1 MGKKWY
7 TDMRIRDFGFLP
19 GTMTPGPGN
28 SITDV
33 PGVTVGQ
40 TTHAEG
46 DLHTGVTVVIP
57 ASGNLFFNKLTAAC
71 YVHNGFGKACGLM
84 QIEELGTLETPIAL
98 TGTLNVG
105 LVSDALVSYTLEQCQ
120 RDGIAIRSLNP
131 VVGECND
138 GRLSHIALRPVHQQD
153 VYAAI
158 ASASQTVP
166 EGAVGAGA
174 GTICFG
180 LKGGIGTASRVCSI
194 DGNDYTL
201 GVLVQSNF
209 GSTEDLTICGRAIGA
224 EILPLLERKKYAPTK
239 VDAGSIMM
247 ILATDLP
254 VSSRQLRRI
263 IRRCGVGLA
272 RTGSYLGH
280 GSGEVM
286 IGFTTA
292 NRIPME
298 GPSTLP
304 LSILREDM
312 LDIPFRAAAEAT
324 EEAVL
329 NSLAAAHTVTG
340 YQDLT
345 VYGLEEFL
353 SPSSSGP
360 VLRAL

>member
-1 MGKKWY
+1 ML
-7 TDMRIRDFGFLP
+7 IRDYGVIP
-19 GTMTPGPGN
+19 GTMPAGPRN

-33 PGVTVGQ
+33 SGVTVGHHTIHQ
-40 TTHAEG
+40 GT
-46 DLHTGVTVVIP
+46 LHTGVTVVLP
-57 ASGNLFFNKLTAAC
+57 AQDNVFAGKLTAAC
-71 YVHNGFGKACGLM
+71 YVHNGFGKTCGLM
-84 QIEELGTLETPIAL
+84 QLQELGTLETPIAL
-98 TGTLNVG
+98 TNTLNVG
-105 LVSDALVSYTLEQCQ
+105 LAADALVSYTLERCR
-120 RDGIAIRSLNP
+120 RDGISLRSVNP

-138 GRLSHIALRPVHQQD
+138 GRLSEIALRPIGKDQ

-158 ASASQTVP
+158 AAASQDAAQ
-166 EGAVGAGA
+166 GAVGAGA
-174 GTICFG
+174 GIICFG
-180 LKGGIGTASRVCSI
+180 LKGGIGTASRTFTL
-194 DGNDYTL
+194 DGRAYTL
-201 GVLVQSNF
+201 GVLVQSNY
-209 GSTEDLTICGRAIGA
+209 GSTEDLTVCGRPIGR
-224 EILPLLERKKYAPTK
+224 ELLPLLERKKAQRTA
-239 VDAGSIMM
+239 VDAGSIMT

-254 VSSRQLRRI
+254 VSSRQLWRI

-286 IGFTTA
+286 LGFTTA

-298 GPSTLP
+298 GSA
-304 LSILREDM
+304 LSQVSIVREDL

-345 VYGLEEFL
+345 VYALEEFL
-353 SPSSSGP
+353 CPSADGP